1 MPANKENREKTR
13 EPARA
18 AASGSAVEN
27 KSAKTIAPG
36 FVMPRNPRR
45 PGRAK
50 RRAMLVSALLVVGL
64 PTLLAAVYYAFF
76 ASDQYAASGHF
87 VVRHRS
93 ENPAALSSLSIL
105 GLGTAATSSTPDTM
119 VVNDY
124 MISMQMIKDLADH
137 LDLRTIYDTPKADW
151 LARLKPALGEDTVS
165 DEQLLK
171 YWQRMALVHFDSTTG
186 LSTFEVRGFAAE
198 DAKKIADQVFALGE
212 ALVNRIST
220 RAQEDALSLAR
231 QEVEAYRQR
240 AMDSLDDMQAFQER
254 AKQVD
259 PEGFAQARTQ
269 IQTGV
274 EQELTQ
280 LQAQLDVLRKNLPED
295 APGITQVKDRLASME
310 KQLAAERTRSTVSA
324 NGESAAQILNEF
336 AKLRLENEFA
346 TQAYMSSLASLESA
360 RVEAIRQNLYLET
373 FVRPHVPQVAE
384 YPHAL
389 LNTLLVLVVSF
400 LVWAIGGLLVSAAR
414 EHW

>member
-1 MPANKENREKTR
+1 
-13 EPARA
+13 
-18 AASGSAVEN
+18 
-27 KSAKTIAPG
+27 
-36 FVMPRNPRR
+36 
-45 PGRAK
+45 
-50 RRAMLVSALLVVGL
+50 
-64 PTLLAAVYYAFF
+64 
-76 ASDQYAASGHF
+76 
-87 VVRHRS
+87 
-93 ENPAALSSLSIL
+93 
-105 GLGTAATSSTPDTM
+105 
-119 VVNDY
+119 
-124 MISMQMIKDLADH
+124 
-137 LDLRTIYDTPKADW
+137 
-151 LARLKPALGEDTVS
+151 
-165 DEQLLK
+165 
-171 YWQRMALVHFDSTTG
+171 
-186 LSTFEVRGFAAE
+186 
-198 DAKKIADQVFALGE
+198 
-212 ALVNRIST
+212 
-220 RAQEDALSLAR
+220 
-231 QEVEAYRQR
+231 
-240 AMDSLDDMQAFQER
+240 
-254 AKQVD
+254 
-259 PEGFAQARTQ
+259 
-269 IQTGV
+269 V